1 MRARRTLSRAAWLGL
16 GALALTAVLVAL
28 WLCGIFSPV
37 LDADA
42 PGALLMQAQ
51 DGLDSIMI
59 EAALDVEGRA
69 LSVTQRLR
77 LQNRTGQS
85 QAAAVLRAWP
95 NAFQS
100 PDTSPAAAEEDLY
113 KSCYPDGFSA
123 GALVMSYAGV
133 AREDGAEAQAAHRY
147 LDSAKTVLSVPIA
160 DGWQP
165 GEVITVSL
173 RYTVQVPRMAY
184 RFGVSG
190 GIWAL
195 GNCFAVPAIWED
207 GAWRTDAYA
216 PVGDPFYTDCA
227 NYTVTVTVPEGYVC
241 AGSGW
246 PAVKTANGQS
256 VYRFTSPAV
265 RDFGLVISDRFHMAQ
280 RKENGVLLTAY
291 ATDASRAREML
302 GYAARAL
309 ACYATRF
316 GAYPYP
322 SYTLCEVDFPMGGME
337 YPAMAFIAASQLT
350 AGGQALEYVTAHET
364 AHQWWYAVV
373 GSDPWNQPWQDEALG
388 EYSVLCYWED
398 TRGLA
403 FRNEWEQA
411 HMEAAL
417 RVTVPRGVTPG
428 APLDR
433 FSTMSEYALVVYE
446 RGAAMLCALDRALP
460 GGLDAALNAYYARYA
475 FKRATREDFEALLRS
490 VTGEDLSSLIRDY
503 LDTYILN

>member
-1 MRARRTLSRAAWLGL
+1 MRARRAFPRAAWLGV
-16 GALALTAVLVAL
+16 GALALAAAL
-28 WLCGIFSPV
+28 GAAWLCGVFSPA
-37 LDADA
+37 LEADPPSA
-42 PGALLMQAQ
+42 MLIEAW
-51 DGLDSIMI
+51 DGLDAIVI

-69 LSVTQRLR
+69 LSVTQRLW

-100 PDTSPAAAEEDLY
+100 PETSPAAAEEDLY
-113 KSCYPDGFSA
+113 QSCYPDGFSA
-123 GALVMSYAGV
+123 GALVMS
-133 AREDGAEAQAAHRY
+133 QAAVSRGGGEETASAYRY
-147 LDSAKTVLSVPIA
+147 TDDAKTVLSVPIP

-165 GEVITVSL
+165 GEFVTVSL

-184 RFGVSG
+184 RFGVQS

-195 GNCFAVPAIWED
+195 GNCFAVPAVWED

-227 NYTVTVTVPEGYVC
+227 NYTVSVTVPEGYVC

-246 PAVKTANGQS
+246 PAVETAGGQS
-256 VYRFTSPAV
+256 TYRFTASAV

-280 RKENGVLLTAY
+280 CKENGVLLTAY
-291 ATDASRAREML
+291 AADASRAREML
-302 GYAARAL
+302 GYAAKAL
-309 ACYATRF
+309 ACYAARF

-322 SYTLCEVDFPMGGME
+322 AYTLCEADFPMGGME
-337 YPAMAFIAASQLT
+337 YPAMAMIASSQL
-350 AGGQALEYVTAHET
+350 ALGGQALEYVMAHET

-373 GSDPWNQPWQDEALG
+373 GSDPWNQPWQDEALS

-398 TRGLA
+398 TRGRA
-403 FRNEWEQA
+403 ARDEWEQT

-433 FSTMSEYALVVYE
+433 FSTMAEYALVVYE
-446 RGAAMLCALDRALP
+446 RGAAMLCALDRALS
-460 GGLDAALNAYYARYA
+460 GGLDAALSAYYAHYA
-475 FKRATREDFEALLRS
+475 FGRATRGDFEALLRS